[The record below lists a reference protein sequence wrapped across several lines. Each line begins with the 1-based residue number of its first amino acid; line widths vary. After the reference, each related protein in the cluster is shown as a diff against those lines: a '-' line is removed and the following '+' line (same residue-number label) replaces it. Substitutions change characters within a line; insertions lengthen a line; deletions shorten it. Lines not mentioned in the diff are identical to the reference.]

1 MTDLEKDVSMYET
14 LVEDPGPFPS
24 SLRNLFIILTGD
36 PGIPRPKLLTF
47 TPRDQF

>member
-1 MTDLEKDVSMYET
+1 MTDLEKIFSMYET

-24 SLRNLFIILTGD
+24 SRSKLYIILTGD
-36 PGIPRPKLLTF
+36 PGIPWPKLLTF